1 MNISKLIKL
10 LGVIGLAIILCGNV
24 VNAQDVTDKNFKAN
38 VSKGFV
44 LVKFTAPYQYA
55 NLDPKLLEGVKGHE
69 GCVILVINNEDVK
82 KVVKKLRIRNYP
94 SIALF
99 HNGSKKEVWKADMDG
114 QVEVTIKDIKS
125 AIEDAMAGDVF

>member
-1 MNISKLIKL
+1 MRYL
-10 LGVIGLAIILCGNV
+10 IGLIFFLSILT
-24 VNAQDVTDKNFKAN
+24 AQVTDKNFKDE
-38 VSKGFV
+38 VGSGFV

-55 NLDPKLLEGVKGHE
+55 NLDPKLLDDVKGHE
-69 GCVILVINNEDVK
+69 GCVIIEVNHEDVK

-114 QVEVTIKDIKS
+114 EVDVTVKDIKS